1 MAVVMAVWAWVLR
14 LMKPVIVLEG
24 YGGSVDLYSGTRIV
38 GTLGDSSDIGVV
50 EISELT
56 VASGMGLE
64 VAAST
69 LAVSELMVALL
80 VATLLAVLVWLGE
93 ECVLMVC
100 WSCWDWMICLLVLCS
115 VVFDVEDG
123 VMKDH

>member
-14 LMKPVIVLEG
+14 LMKPVIALEG
-24 YGGSVDLYSGTRIV
+24 YGGSVDLHSGIRIV
-38 GTLGDSSDIGVV
+38 GTLGDSSDIGAV

-56 VASGMGLE
+56 VAS
-64 VAAST
+64 
-69 LAVSELMVALL
+69 
-80 VATLLAVLVWLGE
+80 
-93 ECVLMVC
+93 VLMVC

-123 VMKDH
+123 VMKDHQMHHHQKHHHKHCYAWLSHAPTVWSLLCLCTR